1 MMQQTRLR
9 IRTHRPLFKTKLFWN
24 KITLDK
30 TDLRAIGILLIA
42 VAYMGITQP
51 MALVFSALL
60 GAFAFALHL
69 LNESIHKAVGF
80 GLPVKGW
87 HLASIVIALTLVLS
101 QFHAPADAA
110 MFKKLEETVTQAI
123 AGSGGAIDAA
133 IITSIFN
140 VFRVMIVFAFI
151 IGGIVVLTQAFRGGD
166 WQPIANLIGI
176 GVAFVIG
183 VEVISALVIA

>member
-1 MMQQTRLR
+1 MQEMRTRKVNK
-9 IRTHRPLFKTKLFWN
+9 PLFKAKLFWN
-24 KITLDK
+24 QITLDT
-30 TDLRAIGILLIA
+30 TDLRAIGILLVA
-42 VAYMGITQP
+42 VVYMGITQP
-51 MALVFSALL
+51 MALVFSTLL
-60 GAFAFALHL
+60 GTFAVALHL
-69 LNESIHKAVGF
+69 LNQSVQKAIGF

-87 HLASIVIALTLVLS
+87 HLVSVVIALTLLLS

-110 MFKKLEETVTQAI
+110 MFQQLEETVTEAI
-123 AGSGGAIDAA
+123 SGSGGAIDAA

-176 GVAFVIG
+176 GVAFVVG
-183 VEVISALVIA
+183 VEVISALVIT

>member
-1 MMQQTRLR
+1 MMQNL
-9 IRTHRPLFKTKLFWN
+9 RTHKVNKPLLQTKLFWN
-24 KITLDK
+24 KITLD
-30 TDLRAIGILLIA
+30 TQDLRAIGVLLVA
-42 VAYMGITQP
+42 VIYMGITQP
-51 MALVFSALL
+51 VALVFSTLL
-60 GAFAFALHL
+60 GAFAVSLHL
-69 LNESIHKAVGF
+69 LNESIQKALGF

-87 HLASIVIALTLVLS
+87 HLVSVVIALTLLLS

-123 AGSGGAIDAA
+123 SGSGGAIDAA

>member
-1 MMQQTRLR
+1 MMQNL
-9 IRTHRPLFKTKLFWN
+9 RTHKVNKPLFQTKLFWN
-24 KITLDK
+24 KITLDT
-30 TDLRAIGILLIA
+30 TDFRAIGILLVA
-42 VAYMGITQP
+42 VIYMGITQP
-51 MALVFSALL
+51 IALVFSTLL
-60 GAFAFALHL
+60 GAFAVSLHL
-69 LNESIHKAVGF
+69 LNESVQKALGF

-87 HLASIVIALTLVLS
+87 HFVSVVIALTLLLS

>member
-1 MMQQTRLR
+1 MMQELR
-9 IRTHRPLFKTKLFWN
+9 ARKVNKPLFKTHFFWN
-24 KITLDK
+24 KISLDT
-30 TDLRAIGILLIA
+30 TDLKAIGILLVA
-42 VAYMGITQP
+42 VIYMGITQP
-51 MALVFSALL
+51 MALVFSMLL
-60 GAFAFALHL
+60 GAFAVALHL
-69 LNESIHKAVGF
+69 LNESAQKAIGF
-80 GLPVKGW
+80 GLPIKRW
-87 HLASIVIALTLVLS
+87 HLVSVVIALTLLLS

-123 AGSGGAIDAA
+123 SGSGGAIDAA

-183 VEVISALVIA
+183 VEVISALVIT

>member
-1 MMQQTRLR
+1 MMMHSRTRR
-9 IRTHRPLFKTKLFWN
+9 SNKPLIKTKLFWN
-24 KITLDK
+24 DITLNRA
-30 TDLRAIGILLIA
+30 DLRAIGILLIA

-51 MALVFSALL
+51 MALVFSTLL
-60 GAFAFALHL
+60 GTFAFALHL
-69 LNESIHKAVGF
+69 LNESIQKALGF

-87 HLASIVIALTLVLS
+87 HLASIVIALTLLLS
-101 QFHAPADAA
+101 QFHTPADAA
-110 MFKKLEETVTQAI
+110 MFKKLEETVTQSI

-133 IITSIFN
+133 IIQSIFN

-151 IGGIVVLTQAFRGGD
+151 IGGIVVLSQAFRGGD

-183 VEVISALVIA
+183 VEVITALVIA